1 MSAFKRIV
9 NAIFTSLPAIG
20 FGILEYFSHES
31 DYFWRIYDIT
41 IAVFL
46 AASLFSGFFLPA
58 FLRKI
63 RITSPWLNVIIP
75 ALLAYLIA
83 GLALAV
89 ISITPLCIGQEN
101 GDGTNN
107 LSQCIAVSG
116 VVTLAFT
123 PLELIMLTFSTF
135 FGVAILSDTPLPS
148 MKLNFRII
156 VLILLTITILCAA
169 SIPLTGLISA
179 ATSYQG
185 KCYGFTDSV
194 RDCSFWE
201 FVRNEMDFMMIMTI
215 MPLAV
220 LAGAWVVTVFTW
232 GINLLFASERVRA
245 AANWIGTAVFII
257 LSLIF
262 FPYVVLILGGGLL
275 STILGR

>member
-1 MSAFKRIV
+1 MSAFKRIL
-9 NAIFTSLPAIG
+9 NAIFTSMPAIG
-20 FGILEYFSHES
+20 FGILEYISHDI

-46 AASLFSGFFLPA
+46 VASLFLGFFIPV

-63 RITSPWLNVIIP
+63 RITNPWLNVIIP
-75 ALLAYLIA
+75 ALLAYIIA
-83 GLALAV
+83 GLALAA

-116 VVTLAFT
+116 VVSLALS
-123 PLELIMLTFSTF
+123 PLELLMLTFSTF
-135 FGVAILSDTPLPS
+135 FGVAIISETPLPS
-148 MKLNFRII
+148 IKLNFRII
-156 VLILLTITILCAA
+156 VLVLLTITILCAA
-169 SIPLTGLISA
+169 SIPLTGIISA

-185 KCYGFTDSV
+185 NCYGFTDSV
-194 RDCSFWE
+194 RDCTFWE
-201 FVRNEMDFMMIMTI
+201 FARNEMDFMMILTFI
-215 MPLAV
+215 PLAG
-220 LAGAWVVTVFTW
+220 LGGAWVVTAITW
-232 GINLLFASERVRA
+232 GINRLFASERVRA
-245 AANWIGTAVFII
+245 IANWIGTAVFIM

-262 FPYVVLILGGGLL
+262 FPYVALIIGGGLL

>member
-1 MSAFKRIV
+1 MSAFKRIL
-9 NAIFTSLPAIG
+9 NAIFTTLPAIG
-20 FGILEYFSHES
+20 FGILEYISHDT

-46 AASLFSGFFLPA
+46 AASLFLGFFLPV

-63 RITSPWLNVIIP
+63 RITSPWLNVIVP
-75 ALLAYLIA
+75 ALLAYIIA

-116 VVTLAFT
+116 VVSLAFS
-123 PLELIMLTFSTF
+123 PLELTMLTFSTF
-135 FGVAILSDTPLPS
+135 LGVAILSETPIPP
-148 MKLNFRII
+148 MKLNFRVI
-156 VLILLTITILCAA
+156 VLVLLTITTLCAA
-169 SIPLTGLISA
+169 SIPLTGIISA

-185 KCYGFTDSV
+185 KCFGFTDGV
-194 RDCSFWE
+194 RDCTFWE
-201 FVRNEMDFMMIMTI
+201 FARNEMDFMMILTFI
-215 MPLAV
+215 PLAG
-220 LAGAWVVTVFTW
+220 LGGAWVVTAITW
-232 GINLLFASERVRA
+232 GINGLFASERVRA
-245 AANWIGTAVFII
+245 TANWIGTAVFII

-262 FPYVVLILGGGLL
+262 FPYVVLIIGGGLL
-275 STILGR
+275 STIIGR